1 MARDEFERNK
11 DVKDIVSLHTQC
23 LRMGGVDVM
32 WWGGRVLQYCLLH
45 SELSKPGIGFIE
57 TEANDEG
64 TVTDQIPHINGE
76 ITVGCH
82 GAIHR
87 RVMRSPSSNPGP
99 YHTKQQSADRR
110 KNI

>member
-1 MARDEFERNK
+1 
-11 DVKDIVSLHTQC
+11 
-23 LRMGGVDVM
+23 
-32 WWGGRVLQYCLLH
+32 VLWYCLFNL
-45 SELSKPGIGFIE
+45 ELSKPGIGFIE

-76 ITVGCH
+76 ITMGCY
-82 GAIHR
+82 GAIYR
-87 RVMRSPSSNPGP
+87 RVMRCPSLNPGP

>member
-1 MARDEFERNK
+1 MW
-11 DVKDIVSLHTQC
+11 C
-23 LRMGGVDVM
+23 GGEC
-32 WWGGRVLQYCLLH
+32 CLLY
-45 SELSKPGIGFIE
+45 LQLPKPIIRFIE

-76 ITVGCH
+76 ITMGCYR
-82 GAIHR
+82 AIYR